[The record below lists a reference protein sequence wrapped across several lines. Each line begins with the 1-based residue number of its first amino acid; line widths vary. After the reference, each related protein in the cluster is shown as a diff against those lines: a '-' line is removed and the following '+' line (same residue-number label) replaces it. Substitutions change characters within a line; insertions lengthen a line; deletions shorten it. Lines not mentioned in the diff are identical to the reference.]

1 MQSDDTRIDE
11 NLFSFTALTY
21 FNFLVIDYHSGDA
34 EELLYNFHCKKR
46 LLLERTNMWQ
56 PCART

>member
-11 NLFSFTALTY
+11 NLFSFTALAH

-34 EELLYNFHCKKR
+34 EGVLFNFHSKLQMSVIREK
-46 LLLERTNMWQ
+46 
-56 PCART
+56 